1 MTKNWLSI
9 WMSRLARV
17 GELMASRATQ
27 APFGEPWDGDAD
39 RRRAFRDLDAI
50 RVQFPDHA

>member
-9 WMSRLARV
+9 WMSRLADVLAARP
-17 GELMASRATQ
+17 TQ
-27 APFGEPWDGDAD
+27 AQFGEPWDGDAD

-50 RVQFPDHA
+50 RVHFPDHA